1 MEQRIGSNP
10 RIEVVDAL
18 RGLAVMA
25 IILVHTWNILF
36 SRSIRLILL
45 AG

>member
-18 RGLAVMA
+18 RGLSVMA
-25 IILVHTWNILF
+25 IILVHNLEHFF
-36 SRSIRLILL
+36 SLSIRLILL